1 MITIEQLVDEWH
13 ATRTR
18 HIATLAYLEA
28 GNRVHVDGEESE
40 EVTGRHIAR
49 LIEWIAELD
58 KLLDEYGEQPDAG

>member
-1 MITIEQLVDEWH
+1 MIAIEQLVDEWH

-28 GNRVHVDGEESE
+28 GNRVHVGGLVSE
-40 EVTGRHIAR
+40 QATARHIAR

-58 KLLDEYGEQPDAG
+58 KLLDEYSAL